1 MKTLAKTAKTT
12 GKLLEMARELNAWD
26 GSQDWAYT
34 FDIEDADEYLGSM
47 KPSEII
53 RAMFFGDVENG
64 VSYSDAQ
71 VRFNAYANLEIVSS
85 YTLENEAWG
94 CRDDIITDYREE
106 FGAGKLDEAMNEMD
120 TDEK

>member
-1 MKTLAKTAKTT
+1 MKTLAKTDKTT
-12 GKLLEMARELNAWD
+12 GKLIEMARELNAWD

-53 RAMFFGDVENG
+53 RAMFFGDIENG

-71 VRFNAYANLEIVSS
+71 VRFNAYANLEFVSS
-85 YTLENEAWG
+85 YTLEDEAWG
-94 CRDDIITDYREE
+94 YRDDIITDYRDE
-106 FGAGKLDEAMNEMD
+106 FGADKLDEAMNEMD
-120 TDEK
+120 TEEK